1 MPFFFPLFRP
11 ESPSMRA
18 PYLRSFSLIL
28 AVALLSACGGK
39 DDKASADATAAS
51 SALPVSLAPAQ
62 QQTMARTVLVSGP
75 VTAYEEMQL
84 GVEISGQRV
93 TALLVDVGQWV
104 KQGQVLLQVD
114 HRTLD
119 SELAQADASLR
130 QAQASQELARMNY
143 ERSAKLAAQ
152 QLISESSLDELR
164 ASRINAEAQTST
176 ARAAR
181 DAAKLRRDFA
191 DLRAPADGL
200 ISKRLVQP
208 GQVVSAGTE
217 LLRLIRDGRLE
228 WRAELPE
235 NQLADVAVGNTVEL
249 PYAGQVVSGRIRAV
263 TPGVDGQTRTG
274 TIYADLPA
282 PGPLKQ
288 GIYVDGRIVT
298 GDGPV
303 LTIPTAAIVQR
314 DGHNYVFTVNDKQQ
328 ATRHRV
334 STGQAV
340 QGRTAILE
348 GLKAGDQVV
357 VDGAGFLGEG
367 DRVRVVAA
375 TKAAAR

>member
-1 MPFFFPLFRP
+1 
-11 ESPSMRA
+11 MRA
-18 PYLRSFSLIL
+18 PLLRSSL
-28 AVALLSACGGK
+28 LLLTLTLVTACGGK
-39 DDKASADATAAS
+39 DEKAEAEAAAAS
-51 SALPVSLAPAQ
+51 SALPVSLATVQ

-75 VTAYEEMQL
+75 VSAYEEMQL

-93 TALLVDVGQWV
+93 TALPVDVGQWV
-104 KQGQVLLQVD
+104 KQGQVLLQLD

-119 SELAQADASLR
+119 SELAQADASLK
-130 QAQASQELARMNY
+130 QAQAAQDLARMNY

-164 ASRINAEAQTST
+164 ANRINAEAQTAT

-235 NQLADVAVGNTVEL
+235 DQLTGVAVGNTVEL
-249 PYAGQVVSGRIRAV
+249 PYAGAVVTGRIRAV
-263 TPGVDGQTRTG
+263 TPGVDAQTRTG
-274 TIYADLPA
+274 TLYADLPE
-282 PGPLKQ
+282 PGTLKP
-288 GIYVDGRIVT
+288 GVYVEGRIVT
-298 GDGPV
+298 GEGPV
-303 LTIPTAAIVQR
+303 LTLPTAAIVQR
-314 DGHNYVFTVNDKQQ
+314 DGHSYVFTVNDKQQ
-328 ATRHRV
+328 AARLRV
-334 STGQAV
+334 RTGQAV

-348 GLKAGDQVV
+348 GVKAGDRVV

-367 DRVRVVAA
+367 DRVRVVADA
-375 TKAAAR
+375 KAAAK

>member
-1 MPFFFPLFRP
+1 
-11 ESPSMRA
+11 MRA
-18 PYLRSFSLIL
+18 PFLIL
-28 AVALLSACGGK
+28 LVLLLAGCGGK
-39 DDKASADATAAS
+39 DEAADETAADS

-62 QQTMARTVLVSGP
+62 QQAMARTVLVSGP

-93 TALLVDVGQWV
+93 TALPVDVGQWV
-104 KQGQVLLQVD
+104 KKGQVLLQLD

-152 QLISESSLDELR
+152 QLISASSLDELR
-164 ASRINAEAQTST
+164 ANRINAEAQTAT

-235 NQLADVAVGNTVEL
+235 NQLADVAVGNTIEL
-249 PYAGQVVSGRIRAV
+249 RYAGQVVTGSIRAV
-263 TPGVDGQTRTG
+263 TPGVDAQTRTG
-274 TIYADLPA
+274 TLYADLPT
-282 PGPLKQ
+282 PGPLKP
-288 GIYVDGRIVT
+288 GVYVEGRIVT
-298 GDGPV
+298 GDGQA

-314 DGHNYVFTVNDKQQ
+314 DGHNYVFTVTDKQQ
-328 ATRHRV
+328 ASRHRV

-357 VDGAGFLGEG
+357 VEGAGFLGEG
-367 DRVRVVAA
+367 DRVRVVTTPQASDA
-375 TKAAAR
+375 KAAAQ

>member
-1 MPFFFPLFRP
+1 
-11 ESPSMRA
+11 MRA
-18 PYLRSFSLIL
+18 PLLRSSLLLLTL
-28 AVALLSACGGK
+28 ALVTACGGK
-39 DDKASADATAAS
+39 DEKAEAEAAAAS
-51 SALPVSLAPAQ
+51 SALPVSLATVQ

-75 VTAYEEMQL
+75 VSAYEEMQL

-93 TALLVDVGQWV
+93 TALPVDVGQWV
-104 KQGQVLLQVD
+104 KQGQVLLQLD

-119 SELAQADASLR
+119 SELAQADASLK
-130 QAQASQELARMNY
+130 QAQAAQDLARMNY

-164 ASRINAEAQTST
+164 ANRINAEAQTAT

-235 NQLADVAVGNTVEL
+235 DQLTGVAVGNTVEL
-249 PYAGQVVSGRIRAV
+249 PYAGAVVTGRIRAV
-263 TPGVDGQTRTG
+263 TPGVDAQTRTG
-274 TIYADLPA
+274 TLYADLPE
-282 PGPLKQ
+282 PGTLKP
-288 GIYVDGRIVT
+288 GVYVEGRIVT
-298 GDGPV
+298 GEGPV
-303 LTIPTAAIVQR
+303 LTLPTAAIVQR
-314 DGHNYVFTVNDKQQ
+314 DGHSYVFTVNDKQQ
-328 ATRHRV
+328 AARLRV
-334 STGQAV
+334 RTGQAV

-348 GLKAGDQVV
+348 GVRAGDRVV

-367 DRVRVVAA
+367 DRVRVVADA
-375 TKAAAR
+375 KAAAK

>member
-1 MPFFFPLFRP
+1 
-11 ESPSMRA
+11 MRA
-18 PYLRSFSLIL
+18 FLSRSCLLLL
-28 AVALLSACGGK
+28 ALALLTACGGK
-39 DDKASADATAAS
+39 DGDAGADATAS
-51 SALPVSLAPAQ
+51 SALPVSLAIVQ
-62 QQTMARTVLVSGP
+62 QQTVARTVLVSGP

-93 TALLVDVGQWV
+93 TALPVEVGQWV
-104 KQGQVLLQVD
+104 KRGQVLLQLD

-119 SELAQADASLR
+119 SELAQADASLK
-130 QAQASQELARMNY
+130 QAQAAQDLARLNY

-164 ASRINAEAQTST
+164 ASRINAEAQTAT

-181 DAAKLRRDFA
+181 DAARLRRDFA

-235 NQLADVAVGNTVEL
+235 DQLTGVAVGNTVEL
-249 PYAGQVVSGRIRAV
+249 PYAGAVSTGRIRAV
-263 TPGVDGQTRTG
+263 TPGVDAQTRTG
-274 TIYADLPA
+274 TIFADLPE
-282 PGPLKQ
+282 PGTLKP
-288 GIYVDGRIVT
+288 GMYVEGRIVT
-298 GDGPV
+298 GEGAA

-314 DGHNYVFTVNDKQQ
+314 DGHSYVFTVNDKQQ
-328 ATRHRV
+328 AARLRV
-334 STGQAV
+334 CPGQAV
-340 QGRTAILE
+340 QGRTAIVE
-348 GLKAGDQVV
+348 GLKAGDRVV
-357 VDGAGFLGEG
+357 VEGAGFLGEG
-367 DRVRVVAA
+367 DRVRVVADA
-375 TKAAAR
+375 KAAAK

>member
-1 MPFFFPLFRP
+1 
-11 ESPSMRA
+11 MRA
-18 PYLRSFSLIL
+18 RLPRSSFLLLI
-28 AVALLSACGGK
+28 AVLLSACGGK
-39 DDKASADATAAS
+39 DDAAATAAAATS
-51 SALPVSLAPAQ
+51 SALPVSLATAQ
-62 QQTMARTVLVSGP
+62 QQPMARTVLVSGP
-75 VTAYEEMQL
+75 VTAFEEMQL

-93 TALLVDVGQWV
+93 TALPVEVGQWV
-104 KQGQVLLQVD
+104 KQGQLLLQLD

-130 QAQASQELARMNY
+130 QAQASQELARLNY
-143 ERSAKLAAQ
+143 QRSEKLAAQ
-152 QLISESSLDELR
+152 QLISASSLDELR
-164 ASRINAEAQTST
+164 AARINAEAQTAT
-176 ARAAR
+176 ARASR

-235 NQLADVAVGNTVEL
+235 NQLADVAVGNTVQL
-249 PYAGQVVSGRIRAV
+249 PYGGQVIAGRIRAV
-263 TPGVDGQTRTG
+263 TPGVDAQTRTG
-274 TIYADLPA
+274 TLYADLPA
-282 PGPLKQ
+282 PGPLKP
-288 GIYVDGRIVT
+288 GIYVEGRIVT
-298 GDGPV
+298 GDGQA
-303 LTIPTAAIVQR
+303 LTIPSAAIVQR
-314 DGHNYVFTVNDKQQ
+314 DGHSYVFSVNDKQQ

-340 QGRTAILE
+340 QGRTAILA
-348 GLKAGDQVV
+348 GLKAGDRVV

-375 TKAAAR
+375 AKAAAR

>member
-1 MPFFFPLFRP
+1 MRSPL
-11 ESPSMRA
+11 
-18 PYLRSFSLIL
+18 LRFSLLMLSL
-28 AVALLSACGGK
+28 AVLTACGGK
-39 DDKASADATAAS
+39 DDAEADAATT
-51 SALPVSLAPAQ
+51 SALPVSVAAAQ
-62 QQTMARTVLVSGP
+62 TQVMPRTVLVSGP
-75 VTAYEEMQL
+75 VSAFEEMQL

-93 TALLVDVGQWV
+93 TALNVDVGQYV
-104 KQGQVLLQVD
+104 KKGQILLQLD

-130 QAQASQELARMNY
+130 QAQASQELARLNY
-143 ERSAKLAAQ
+143 QRSEKLAAEK
-152 QLISESSLDELR
+152 LISESSLDELR
-164 ASRINAEAQTST
+164 ANRVNAEAQTAT
-176 ARAAR
+176 ARALR
-181 DAAKLRRDFA
+181 DSAQLRRDFA

-235 NQLADVAVGNTVEL
+235 DQLTGVAVGNPVQL
-249 PYAGQVVSGRIRAV
+249 PYAGQTITGRIRAV
-263 TPGVDGQTRTG
+263 TPGVDAQTRTG
-274 TIYADLPA
+274 TVYADLPE
-282 PGPLKQ
+282 PGTLKQ
-288 GIYVDGRIVT
+288 GVYVEGRIVT
-298 GDGPV
+298 GDGEV

-314 DGHNYVFTVNDKQQ
+314 DGHSYVFSVNDKQQ

-334 STGQAV
+334 RTGQAL

-348 GLKAGDQVV
+348 GLKAGDKVV

-367 DRVRVVAA
+367 DRVRVVDATAA
-375 TKAAAR
+375 KKAGAQ

>member
-1 MPFFFPLFRP
+1 
-11 ESPSMRA
+11 MRA
-18 PYLRSFSLIL
+18 PFLIL
-28 AVALLSACGGK
+28 LVSLLAGCGGK
-39 DDKASADATAAS
+39 DEAAGETAADS
-51 SALPVSLAPAQ
+51 AALPVSLAPAQ
-62 QQTMARTVLVSGP
+62 QQARARTVLVSGP

-93 TALLVDVGQWV
+93 TALPVDVGQWV
-104 KQGQVLLQVD
+104 KKDQVLLQLD

-152 QLISESSLDELR
+152 QLISASSLDELR
-164 ASRINAEAQTST
+164 ANRINAEAQTAT

-235 NQLADVAVGNTVEL
+235 NQLADVAVGNTIEL
-249 PYAGQVVSGRIRAV
+249 RYAGQVVTGSIRAV
-263 TPGVDGQTRTG
+263 TPGVDAQTRTG
-274 TIYADLPA
+274 TLYADLPT
-282 PGPLKQ
+282 PGPLKP
-288 GIYVDGRIVT
+288 GVYVEGRIVT
-298 GDGPV
+298 GDGQA

-314 DGHNYVFTVNDKQQ
+314 DGHNYVFTVTDKQQ
-328 ATRHRV
+328 ASRHRV

-367 DRVRVVAA
+367 DRVRVVTAPKA
-375 TKAAAR
+375 DALKAAAQ

>member
-1 MPFFFPLFRP
+1 
-11 ESPSMRA
+11 MRA
-18 PYLRSFSLIL
+18 RIFRSTSLIL
-28 AVALLSACGGK
+28 IAALLSACGGGE
-39 DDKASADATAAS
+39 DKAAAAATADS
-51 SALPVSLAPAQ
+51 SALPVSLATAQ
-62 QQTMARTVLVSGP
+62 QQPMARTVLVSGP

-93 TALLVDVGQWV
+93 TALPVDVGQWV
-104 KQGQVLLQVD
+104 KRGQVLLQLD

-130 QAQASQELARMNY
+130 QAQAAQELARLNY

-152 QLISESSLDELR
+152 QLISASSLDELR
-164 ASRINAEAQTST
+164 ANRINAEAQTAT

-181 DAAKLRRDFA
+181 DAAQLRRDFA

-235 NQLADVAVGNTVEL
+235 NQLAEVAVGNTVEL
-249 PYAGQVVSGRIRAV
+249 PYGGEVVSGRLRAV
-263 TPGVDGQTRTG
+263 TPGVDAQTRTG
-274 TIYADLPA
+274 TLYADLPT
-282 PGPLKQ
+282 PGPLKP
-288 GIYVDGRIVT
+288 GIFVEGRIVT
-298 GDGPV
+298 GDGQA

-314 DGHNYVFTVNDKQQ
+314 DGHSYVFSVTDKQQ
-328 ATRHRV
+328 AARHRV
-334 STGQAV
+334 RTGQAV
-340 QGRTAILE
+340 NGQTAILE
-348 GLKAGDQVV
+348 GLKAGDRVV

-367 DRVRVVAA
+367 DRVRVVADA
-375 TKAAAR
+375 KARAR

>member
-1 MPFFFPLFRP
+1 
-11 ESPSMRA
+11 MRA
-18 PYLRSFSLIL
+18 PLLRSSL
-28 AVALLSACGGK
+28 LLLTLTLVTACGGK
-39 DDKASADATAAS
+39 DEKAEAEAAAAS
-51 SALPVSLAPAQ
+51 SALPVSLATVQ

-75 VTAYEEMQL
+75 VSAYEEMQL

-93 TALLVDVGQWV
+93 TALPVDVGQWV
-104 KQGQVLLQVD
+104 KQGQVLLQLD

-119 SELAQADASLR
+119 SELAQADASLK
-130 QAQASQELARMNY
+130 QAQAAQDLARMNY

-164 ASRINAEAQTST
+164 ANRINAEAQTAT

-208 GQVVSAGTE
+208 GQVVSGGTE

-235 NQLADVAVGNTVEL
+235 DQLTGVAVGNTVEL
-249 PYAGQVVSGRIRAV
+249 PYAGAVVTGRIRAV
-263 TPGVDGQTRTG
+263 TPGVDAQTRTG
-274 TIYADLPA
+274 TLYADLPE
-282 PGPLKQ
+282 PGTLKP
-288 GIYVDGRIVT
+288 GVYVEGRIVT
-298 GDGPV
+298 GEGPV
-303 LTIPTAAIVQR
+303 LTLPTAAIVQR
-314 DGHNYVFTVNDKQQ
+314 DGHSYVFTVNDKQQ
-328 ATRHRV
+328 AARLRV
-334 STGQAV
+334 RTGQAV

-348 GLKAGDQVV
+348 GVKAGDRVV

-367 DRVRVVAA
+367 DRVRVVADA
-375 TKAAAR
+375 KAAAK

>member
-1 MPFFFPLFRP
+1 
-11 ESPSMRA
+11 MRA
-18 PYLRSFSLIL
+18 PLLRSSLLLLTL
-28 AVALLSACGGK
+28 ALVTACGGK
-39 DDKASADATAAS
+39 DEKAEAEAAAAS
-51 SALPVSLAPAQ
+51 SALPVSLATVQ

-75 VTAYEEMQL
+75 VSAYEEMQL

-93 TALLVDVGQWV
+93 TALPVDVGQWV
-104 KQGQVLLQVD
+104 KQGQVLLQLD

-119 SELAQADASLR
+119 SELAQADASLK
-130 QAQASQELARMNY
+130 QAQAAQDLARMNY

-164 ASRINAEAQTST
+164 ANRINAEAQTAT

-208 GQVVSAGTE
+208 GQVVSGGTE

-235 NQLADVAVGNTVEL
+235 DQLTGVAVGNTVEL
-249 PYAGQVVSGRIRAV
+249 PYAGAVVTGRIRAV
-263 TPGVDGQTRTG
+263 TPGVDAQTRTG
-274 TIYADLPA
+274 TLYADLPE
-282 PGPLKQ
+282 PGTLKP
-288 GIYVDGRIVT
+288 GVYVEGRIVT
-298 GDGPV
+298 GEGPV
-303 LTIPTAAIVQR
+303 LTLPTAAIVQR
-314 DGHNYVFTVNDKQQ
+314 DGHSYVFTVNDKQQ
-328 ATRHRV
+328 AARLRV
-334 STGQAV
+334 RTSQAV

-348 GLKAGDQVV
+348 GVKAGDRVV

-367 DRVRVVAA
+367 DRVRVVADA
-375 TKAAAR
+375 KAAAK

>member
-1 MPFFFPLFRP
+1 
-11 ESPSMRA
+11 MRA
-18 PYLRSFSLIL
+18 PLLRSSLLLLTL
-28 AVALLSACGGK
+28 ALVTACGGK
-39 DDKASADATAAS
+39 DEKAEAEAAAAS
-51 SALPVSLAPAQ
+51 SALPVSLATVQ

-75 VTAYEEMQL
+75 VSAYEEMQL

-93 TALLVDVGQWV
+93 TALPVDVGQWV
-104 KQGQVLLQVD
+104 KQGQVLLQLD

-119 SELAQADASLR
+119 SELAQADASLK
-130 QAQASQELARMNY
+130 QAQAAQDLARMNY

-164 ASRINAEAQTST
+164 ANRINAEAQTAT

-235 NQLADVAVGNTVEL
+235 DQLTGVAVGNTVEL
-249 PYAGQVVSGRIRAV
+249 PYAGAVVTGRIRAV
-263 TPGVDGQTRTG
+263 TPGVDAQTRTG
-274 TIYADLPA
+274 TLYADLPE
-282 PGPLKQ
+282 PGTLKP
-288 GIYVDGRIVT
+288 GVYVEGRIVT
-298 GDGPV
+298 GEGPV
-303 LTIPTAAIVQR
+303 LTLPTAAIVQR
-314 DGHNYVFTVNDKQQ
+314 DGHSYVFTVNDKQQ
-328 ATRHRV
+328 AARLRV
-334 STGQAV
+334 RTGQAV
-340 QGRTAILE
+340 QGRTAILD
-348 GLKAGDQVV
+348 GVKAGDRVV

-367 DRVRVVAA
+367 DRVRVVADA
-375 TKAAAR
+375 KAAAK

>member
-1 MPFFFPLFRP
+1 
-11 ESPSMRA
+11 MRA
-18 PYLRSFSLIL
+18 PLLRSSLLLLTL
-28 AVALLSACGGK
+28 ALVTACGGK
-39 DDKASADATAAS
+39 DEKAEAEAAAAS
-51 SALPVSLAPAQ
+51 SALPVSLATVQ

-75 VTAYEEMQL
+75 VSAYEEMQL

-93 TALLVDVGQWV
+93 TALPVDVGQWV
-104 KQGQVLLQVD
+104 KQGQVLLQLD

-119 SELAQADASLR
+119 SELAQADASLK
-130 QAQASQELARMNY
+130 QAQAAQDLARMNY

-164 ASRINAEAQTST
+164 ANRINAEAQTAT

-208 GQVVSAGTE
+208 GQVVSGGTE

-235 NQLADVAVGNTVEL
+235 DQLTGVAVGNTVEL
-249 PYAGQVVSGRIRAV
+249 PYAGAVVTGRIRAV
-263 TPGVDGQTRTG
+263 TPGVDAQTRTG
-274 TIYADLPA
+274 TLYADLPE
-282 PGPLKQ
+282 PGTLKP
-288 GIYVDGRIVT
+288 GVYVEGRIVT
-298 GDGPV
+298 GEGPV
-303 LTIPTAAIVQR
+303 LTLPTAAIVQR
-314 DGHNYVFTVNDKQQ
+314 DGHSYVFTVNDKQQ
-328 ATRHRV
+328 AARLRV
-334 STGQAV
+334 RTGQAV
-340 QGRTAILE
+340 QGRTAILD
-348 GLKAGDQVV
+348 GVKAGDRVV

-367 DRVRVVAA
+367 DRVRVVADA
-375 TKAAAR
+375 KAAAK

>member
-1 MPFFFPLFRP
+1 
-11 ESPSMRA
+11 MRA
-18 PYLRSFSLIL
+18 PLLRSSLLLLTL
-28 AVALLSACGGK
+28 ALVTACGGK
-39 DDKASADATAAS
+39 DEKAEAEAAAAS
-51 SALPVSLAPAQ
+51 SALPVSLATVQ

-75 VTAYEEMQL
+75 VSAYEEMQL

-93 TALLVDVGQWV
+93 TALPVDVGQWV
-104 KQGQVLLQVD
+104 KQGQVLLQLD

-119 SELAQADASLR
+119 SELAQADASLK
-130 QAQASQELARMNY
+130 QAQAAQDLARMNY

-164 ASRINAEAQTST
+164 ANRINAEAQTAT

-208 GQVVSAGTE
+208 GQVVSGGTE

-235 NQLADVAVGNTVEL
+235 DQLTGVAVGNTVEL
-249 PYAGQVVSGRIRAV
+249 PYAGAVVTGRIRAV
-263 TPGVDGQTRTG
+263 TPGVDAKTRTG
-274 TIYADLPA
+274 TLYADLPE
-282 PGPLKQ
+282 PGTLKP
-288 GIYVDGRIVT
+288 GVYVEGRIVT
-298 GDGPV
+298 GEGPV
-303 LTIPTAAIVQR
+303 LTLPTAAIVQR
-314 DGHNYVFTVNDKQQ
+314 DGHSYVFTVNDKQQ
-328 ATRHRV
+328 AARLRV
-334 STGQAV
+334 RTGQAV

-348 GLKAGDQVV
+348 GVKAGDRVV

-367 DRVRVVAA
+367 DRVRVVADA
-375 TKAAAR
+375 KAAAK

>member
-1 MPFFFPLFRP
+1 
-11 ESPSMRA
+11 MRA
-18 PYLRSFSLIL
+18 PLLRSSLLLLTL
-28 AVALLSACGGK
+28 ALVTACGGK
-39 DDKASADATAAS
+39 DEKAEAEAAAAS
-51 SALPVSLAPAQ
+51 SALPVSLATVQ

-75 VTAYEEMQL
+75 VSAYEEMQL

-93 TALLVDVGQWV
+93 TALPVDVGQWV
-104 KQGQVLLQVD
+104 KQGQVLLQLD

-130 QAQASQELARMNY
+130 QAQAAQDLARMNY

-164 ASRINAEAQTST
+164 ANRINAEAQTAT

-208 GQVVSAGTE
+208 GQVVSGGTE

-235 NQLADVAVGNTVEL
+235 DQLTGVAVGNTVEL
-249 PYAGQVVSGRIRAV
+249 PYAGAVVTGRIRAV
-263 TPGVDGQTRTG
+263 TPGVDAQTRTG
-274 TIYADLPA
+274 TLYADLPE
-282 PGPLKQ
+282 PGTLKP
-288 GIYVDGRIVT
+288 GVYVEGRIVT
-298 GDGPV
+298 GEGPV
-303 LTIPTAAIVQR
+303 LTLPTAAIVQR
-314 DGHNYVFTVNDKQQ
+314 DGHSYVFTVNDKQQ
-328 ATRHRV
+328 AARLRV
-334 STGQAV
+334 RTGQAV

-348 GLKAGDQVV
+348 GVKAGDRVV

-367 DRVRVVAA
+367 DRVRVVADA
-375 TKAAAR
+375 KAAAK

>member
-1 MPFFFPLFRP
+1 
-11 ESPSMRA
+11 MRA
-18 PYLRSFSLIL
+18 PLLRSSLL
-28 AVALLSACGGK
+28 LLTLALLTACGDK
-39 DDKASADATAAS
+39 DDKAAADAAAT
-51 SALPVSLAPAQ
+51 SALPVSLATAQ
-62 QQTMARTVLVSGP
+62 QQPMARTVLVSGP

-93 TALLVDVGQWV
+93 TALPVDVGQWV
-104 KQGQVLLQVD
+104 KQGQVLLQLD

-130 QAQASQELARMNY
+130 QAQASQELARLNY

-164 ASRINAEAQTST
+164 ASRINAEAQTAT

-235 NQLADVAVGNTVEL
+235 DQLTGVAVGNTVEL
-249 PYAGQVVSGRIRAV
+249 PYADAVVNGRIRAV
-263 TPGVDGQTRTG
+263 TPGVDAQTRTG
-274 TIYADLPA
+274 TIYADLPE
-282 PGPLKQ
+282 PGTLKP
-288 GIYVDGRIVT
+288 GMYIEGRIVT
-298 GDGPV
+298 GEGPA

-314 DGHNYVFTVNDKQQ
+314 DGHSYVFTVNDTQQ
-328 ATRHRV
+328 AARLRV
-334 STGQAV
+334 RTGQAV

-348 GLKAGDQVV
+348 GLKVGDRVV
-357 VDGAGFLGEG
+357 VEGAGFLGEG
-367 DRVRVVAA
+367 DRVRVVADAKA
-375 TKAAAR
+375 TAK

>member
-1 MPFFFPLFRP
+1 MRSPL
-11 ESPSMRA
+11 
-18 PYLRSFSLIL
+18 LRSSLLLLSL
-28 AVALLSACGGK
+28 AVLTACGGK
-39 DDKASADATAAS
+39 DDAEADAATT
-51 SALPVSLAPAQ
+51 SALPVSVAAAQ
-62 QQTMARTVLVSGP
+62 TQVMPRTVLVSGP
-75 VTAYEEMQL
+75 VSAFEEMQL

-93 TALLVDVGQWV
+93 TALNVDVGQTV
-104 KQGQVLLQVD
+104 KKGQILLQLD

-130 QAQASQELARMNY
+130 QAQASQELARLNY
-143 ERSAKLAAQ
+143 QRSEKLAAEK
-152 QLISESSLDELR
+152 LISESSLDELR
-164 ASRINAEAQTST
+164 ANRLNAEAQTAT

-181 DAAKLRRDFA
+181 DSAQLRRDFA

-208 GQVVSAGTE
+208 GQVVSAGSE

-235 NQLADVAVGNTVEL
+235 DQLAGVAVGNPVQL
-249 PYAGQVVSGRIRAV
+249 PYAGQTITGRIRAV
-263 TPGVDGQTRTG
+263 TPGVDAQTRTG
-274 TIYADLPA
+274 TVYADLPE
-282 PGPLKQ
+282 PGTLKQ
-288 GIYVDGRIVT
+288 GIYVEGRIVT
-298 GDGPV
+298 GDGEV

-314 DGHNYVFTVNDKQQ
+314 DGHSYVFSVNDKQQ

-334 STGQAV
+334 RTGQAL

-348 GLKAGDQVV
+348 GLKAGDKVV

-367 DRVRVVAA
+367 DRVRVVDATAA
-375 TKAAAR
+375 KKAAAQ

>member
-1 MPFFFPLFRP
+1 
-11 ESPSMRA
+11 MRA
-18 PYLRSFSLIL
+18 PLLRSSLLLLTL
-28 AVALLSACGGK
+28 ALVTACGGK
-39 DDKASADATAAS
+39 DEKAEAEAAAAS
-51 SALPVSLAPAQ
+51 SALPISLANVQ

-75 VTAYEEMQL
+75 VSAYEEMQL

-93 TALLVDVGQWV
+93 TALPVDVGQWV
-104 KQGQVLLQVD
+104 KQGQVLLQLD

-119 SELAQADASLR
+119 SELAQADASLK
-130 QAQASQELARMNY
+130 QAQAAQDLARMNY

-164 ASRINAEAQTST
+164 ANRINADAQTAT

-208 GQVVSAGTE
+208 GQVVSGGTE

-235 NQLADVAVGNTVEL
+235 DQLTGVAVGNTVEL
-249 PYAGQVVSGRIRAV
+249 PYAGAVVTGRIRAV
-263 TPGVDGQTRTG
+263 TPGVDAQTRTG
-274 TIYADLPA
+274 TLYADLPE
-282 PGPLKQ
+282 PGTLKP
-288 GIYVDGRIVT
+288 GVYVEGRIVT
-298 GDGPV
+298 GEGPV
-303 LTIPTAAIVQR
+303 LTLPTAAIVQR
-314 DGHNYVFTVNDKQQ
+314 DGHSYVFTVNDKQQ
-328 ATRHRV
+328 AARLRV
-334 STGQAV
+334 RTGQAV

-348 GLKAGDQVV
+348 GVKAGDRVV

-367 DRVRVVAA
+367 DRVRVVADA
-375 TKAAAR
+375 KAAAK